1 MNLVNNFVQIFG
13 YVVTMQYICS
23 MEEEIRIRVSK
34 ELKEKLEQKAKE
46 LNISLSAYVRM
57 KLSNECN

>member
-1 MNLVNNFVQIFG
+1 
-13 YVVTMQYICS
+13 
-23 MEEEIRIRVSK
+23 MEEELRIRVSE

-57 KLSNECN
+57 KLSS